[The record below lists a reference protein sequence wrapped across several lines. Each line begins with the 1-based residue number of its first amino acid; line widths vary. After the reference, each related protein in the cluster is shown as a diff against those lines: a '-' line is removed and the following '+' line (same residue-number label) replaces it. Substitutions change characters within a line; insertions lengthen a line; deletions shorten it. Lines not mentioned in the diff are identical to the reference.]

1 MLVSTWRR
9 AGEPVVVACGP
20 LEDESSGGLRVGM
33 LFVAPDLDLSRVTLR
48 PISDPDG
55 PRRTLIW
62 PSDLNGNPVEHVAFN
77 VTLKEAP

>member
-1 MLVSTWRR
+1 
-9 AGEPVVVACGP
+9 
-20 LEDESSGGLRVGM
+20 M
-33 LFVAPDLDLSRVTLR
+33 LFVAPDLNLSRVTLR